1 MQCEGLG
8 MNTQNMRLALKIKAV
23 RVQRI
28 AANITFVIGVMENKK
43 TLFLHAVLSVKFHHL
58 NMRHSAFHTAK
69 SRCGLPL
76 PYVRSECV
84 MYTNVVPGVPLSGH
98 ALSVHGT
105 SHWAHS

>member
-43 TLFLHAVLSVKFHHL
+43 TLFMHALLSIKFHHL
-58 NMRHSAFHTAK
+58 NMRSPAALREIRKRHVLEYGT
-69 SRCGLPL
+69 R
-76 PYVRSECV
+76 RSLV
-84 MYTNVVPGVPLSGH
+84 
-98 ALSVHGT
+98 
-105 SHWAHS
+105 WARYIPQDTL